1 MSKLFDGQE
10 EIDDELPVVP
20 DEEDEISVRVP
31 KRDKI
36 FNNDYNTGNLDFE
49 EYDMP
54 KVDTVYA

>member
-36 FNNDYNTGNLDFE
+36 FNNDYNTGN
-49 EYDMP
+49 
-54 KVDTVYA
+54 